1 MVTLEGNVFFP
12 YGLKFV
18 IYFSWLFIYSF
29 FSYEFDFCNLVL
41 LLNLSYFYQYLNW
54 PFEMIVFAKSS
65 LISN

>member
-1 MVTLEGNVFFP
+1 MSFSLWIKICHIC
-12 YGLKFV
+12 LLV
-18 IYFSWLFIYSF
+18 IYLFIHF

-41 LLNLSYFYQYLNW
+41 LLTLSYFYQYLNW